1 MSVCQTRF
9 NLLGYSLLVKECFGA
24 RSQDHPATSMCR
36 FVPEAWVLPL
46 KAHHVVL
53 LSLVELRTSPELQG
67 MIASPPQ
74 RKLWHLAWPEL

>member
-9 NLLGYSLLVKECFGA
+9 NLLGYSLLVKECFWA
-24 RSQDHPATSMCR
+24 RSQDHPATSTCR

-46 KAHHVVL
+46 KADHVVL
-53 LSLVELRTSPELQG
+53 LSLVELRTSLELQG